1 MSLPCQELKKEPG
14 KVNLYDKRTARHV
27 SLFGIRGTLAWV
39 FQGPMLGKNMTRMKE
54 KDPEQA
60 RGEAECSKHRGPER
74 EPAGSFLGA
83 WVPLETAG
91 KWTDNFC
98 FLSKQF

>member
-1 MSLPCQELKKEPG
+1 MRDLSGVEEGTRKGQTMTRG
-14 KVNLYDKRTARHV
+14 TARHI

-39 FQGPMLGKNMTRMKE
+39 FQGPVLGKKLTRTKE

-60 RGEAECSKHRGPER
+60 RGEAEGSKHRGQKGNPL
-74 EPAGSFLGA
+74 AHFWGA
-83 WVPLETAG
+83 WAPLETAG

-98 FLSKQF
+98 FLPKQF

>member
-1 MSLPCQELKKEPG
+1 MRDLSGVEEGTRKCQTMTRG
-14 KVNLYDKRTARHV
+14 TARHV

-39 FQGPMLGKNMTRMKE
+39 FQGSVLGKKLTRTKE
-54 KDPEQA
+54 KDPD
-60 RGEAECSKHRGPER
+60 KPEEKLR
-74 EPAGSFLGA
+74 ALNTGDQKGNPLAHFWGA

-98 FLSKQF
+98 FLPKQF